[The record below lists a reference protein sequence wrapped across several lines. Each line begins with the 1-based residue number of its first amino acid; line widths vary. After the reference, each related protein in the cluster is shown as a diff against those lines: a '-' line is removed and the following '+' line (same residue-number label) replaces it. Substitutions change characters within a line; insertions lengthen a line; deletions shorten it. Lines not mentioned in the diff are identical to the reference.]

1 MKSKATPVPQR
12 QYQQKAR
19 ALAAEATGA
28 RILDAFIK
36 RIEEQWFE
44 DVTLDVVA
52 QDAGVTVQTVVRRFG
67 GKAGLLDAARAHME
81 ASIQV
86 RRDIVPG
93 NIDHTVDVL
102 VEDYEA
108 VGHLVLRLLG
118 QEERHA
124 VLKPV
129 VDTGRR
135 GHREWLAKIFA
146 GTLDGLPSARRTATL
161 DALVV
166 ATDIYVWKLVRLDMG
181 RPVSAFKA
189 MVKNLLLS
197 VIKAAEGQD

>member
-1 MKSKATPVPQR
+1 MKSKVAPVPQR

-19 ALAAEATGA
+19 ALAAEATTT
-28 RILDAFIK
+28 RILEVFIK

-52 QDAGVTVQTVVRRFG
+52 QDAGVTVQTVLRKFG
-67 GKAGLLDAARAHME
+67 GKAGLLDAARDHME
-81 ASIQV
+81 KSIQV
-86 RRDIVPG
+86 RREIEPGDIECTINAIV
-93 NIDHTVDVL
+93 T
-102 VEDYEA
+102 DYEA

-118 QEERHA
+118 QEERHP

-135 GHREWLAKIFA
+135 GHREWLSKVFA
-146 GTLDGLPSARRTATL
+146 GTLEPLTPARRTATL

-166 ATDIYVWKLVRLDMG
+166 ATDIYIWKLVRLDMG
-181 RPVSAFKA
+181 RSVSAFRS
-189 MVKNLLLS
+189 MVRNLLH
-197 VIKAAEGQD
+197 AAINNASA